1 MAVGREVRATVLVGA
16 VGAEDWEQIK
26 LMAAAQGAVGAD
38 GVEIHAA
45 LIKVMVGG
53 KPLCCVGSGPGP
65 GPPLVVHRHHEH
77 HCECAVRGGVC
88 GSAEIRRRRRCLAG
102 R

>member
-53 KPLCCVGSGPGP
+53 KPWCLRHRIRPGLRATACRR
-65 GPPLVVHRHHEH
+65 PP
-77 HCECAVRGGVC
+77 
-88 GSAEIRRRRRCLAG
+88 S
-102 R
+102 